1 MCAIITGTSKRNQ
14 KWRWDVSCKE
24 AVKVDVVDG
33 NKMIPLRFLGRDV
46 ARDAVHSTAKSACIV
61 YQVCYLEYLCNELYR
76 STFLGDLLGEFVR
89 NSGYLSHKLSITEGR
104 SYLYLLQGADLRT
117 IGGVQGAWVR
127 CWTWRRLPWK
137 WNNGMSPC
145 DGTGVPLLR
154 WVRFMFTYHTTY
166 TFIYIQRI
174 GPPPASAAQ
183 NSLIWAW
190 Y

>member
-89 NSGYLSHKLSITEGR
+89 NSGYLCK
-104 SYLYLLQGADLRT
+104 
-117 IGGVQGAWVR
+117 
-127 CWTWRRLPWK
+127 K
-137 WNNGMSPC
+137 
-145 DGTGVPLLR
+145 
-154 WVRFMFTYHTTY
+154 
-166 TFIYIQRI
+166 
-174 GPPPASAAQ
+174 
-183 NSLIWAW
+183 
-190 Y
+190 